1 MVESRN
7 ECHHSTR
14 STRCVAGKN
23 HGDVAGSEFESRS
36 ESRDGTAPGGHFE
49 GPCDA
54 WWQIWLL
61 LAHHDDLRGLG
72 FAKSINDTGKQ
83 RTALAR
89 KREFVEARTRFGE
102 ATRSAAGENDRGVC
116 HGPILAH

>member
-36 ESRDGTAPGGHFE
+36 ESRDGSTAGGYLE
-49 GPCDA
+49 GPRDA
-54 WWQIWLL
+54 RWQVRLL
-61 LAHHDDLRGLG
+61 LAYHDDLRGIG
-72 FAKSINDTGKQ
+72 FVKSINDTGKQ

-89 KREFVEARTRFGE
+89 KGELIEARTHFGK
-102 ATRSAAGENDRGVC
+102 ATRSAAGEHDRGV
-116 HGPILAH
+116 